1 MLRSTPKATAVAGI
15 RTQGEPPPYARGMDV
30 SAGSVSEVVAC
41 YTDALQCLIERLEA
55 QVAWNGTLIADLDRD
70 APLPDALAKH
80 DSAQVSLAMT
90 NALAEFD
97 RARFDMRVSVAQALR
112 DLGMANTEI
121 AGVFG
126 VSRQLVHRIL
136 AG

>member
-1 MLRSTPKATAVAGI
+1 MG
-15 RTQGEPPPYARGMDV
+15 V
-30 SAGSVSEVVAC
+30 SAGSGSEVVTR
-41 YTDALQCLIERLEA
+41 YTDALRRLIERLGA

-70 APLPDALAKH
+70 APLPDVLAKH
-80 DSAQVSLAMT
+80 DSAQSSLAMT

-97 RARFDMRVSVAQALR
+97 RARFDMRVGVARALQE
-112 DLGMANTEI
+112 LGMANAEI
-121 AGVFG
+121 GGVFG